1 MTKKGR
7 ILVNL
12 GQLEDDPPINGN
24 ANLKFLECE
33 NAKTNSKR
41 ELHAC
46 TTRCVSM
53 VCSRKTEAS

>member
-33 NAKTNSKR
+33 NAKNKFKKGT
-41 ELHAC
+41 AC
-46 TTRCVSM
+46 VYHKMCFHGVL
-53 VCSRKTEAS
+53 KED